1 MILESKGGTNMAERK
16 ANAEWN
22 GSLTDGTGKI
32 ALGSGLFEG
41 AFSFA
46 TRMGDEPG
54 TNPEELLGASLAGC
68 YAMALNATLGKE
80 GKPAK
85 SVRTEA
91 TVHFGKDDAGF
102 KITRIELTAEADVEE
117 IDDAAFQTIAET
129 VKKTCPISKALSVPI
144 ELTATL
150 ARSQTAG

>member
-1 MILESKGGTNMAERK
+1 MSERK

-22 GSLTDGTGKI
+22 GTITEGAGKI
-32 ALGSGLFEG
+32 ALGSGTFEG

-54 TNPEELLGASLAGC
+54 TNPEELLGAALAGC

-85 SVRTEA
+85 SVKTET
-91 TVHFGKDDAGF
+91 TVHFGKDDSGF
-102 KITRIELTAEADVEE
+102 AISKIDLLAKAEVEE
-117 IDDAAFQTIAET
+117 IDDAEFQTIAET
-129 VKKTCPISKALSVPI
+129 VKKTCPISKAIAAPI
-144 ELTATL
+144 NLTAEL
-150 ARSQTAG
+150 VRATAG

>member
-1 MILESKGGTNMAERK
+1 MSERK

-22 GSLTDGTGKI
+22 GSLKEGAGKV

-68 YAMALNATLGKE
+68 YAMALNATLEKE
-80 GKPAK
+80 GKQAK
-85 SVRTEA
+85 SVKTEA
-91 TVHFGKDDAGF
+91 RVYFGKDDSGF
-102 KITRIELTAEADVEE
+102 RISHIDLAAQAEIEA
-117 IDDAAFQTIAET
+117 IDDAEFQTIAES
-129 VKKTCPISKALSVPI
+129 VKKTCPISKALAAVPI
-144 ELTATL
+144 NLTATL
-150 ARSQTAG
+150 ARSQTAD

>member
-1 MILESKGGTNMAERK
+1 MAERK

-22 GSLTDGTGKI
+22 GTLKEGAGKI

-41 AFSFA
+41 AFSFG
-46 TRMGDEPG
+46 TRMGEDPG

-68 YAMALNATLGKE
+68 YAMALNATLEKE
-80 GKPAK
+80 GKSAK

-91 TVHFGKDDAGF
+91 KVHLGKDDAGF
-102 KITRIELTAEADVEE
+102 KITRIDLMAEAEVDDIEE
-117 IDDAAFQTIAET
+117 AAFQTIAET
-129 VKKTCPISKALSVPI
+129 VSKTCPISKALASVPI

-150 ARSQTAG
+150 VRARTAS